1 MAQTAKA
8 SHLFSISG
16 WSKFALLIIW
26 VVGDL
31 VLSYFALLIKELT
44 ETSGLNIRFRESSHI
59 PGGRRVAI
67 LACDSFR
74 RPRAFS
80 EWVYGTLFHTA
91 KLGSWYR
98 IDIVHG
104 WGRMPVHGSVGS
116 LGSCLQVIFLARSFW
131 PCPSSLPT
139 TSTRFYPQLGSH
151 TPNTTQVLACG

>member
-1 MAQTAKA
+1 MVQTVEA

-26 VVGDL
+26 VIGDL
-31 VLSYFALLIKELT
+31 VLSYFALLIKELI

-59 PGGRRVAI
+59 PGGQRVAI
-67 LACDSFR
+67 MACDSLH
-74 RPRAFS
+74 RPPAFS

-91 KLGSWYR
+91 KLGPLYR

-104 WGRMPVHGSVGS
+104 WRRMPVHGSVGS
-116 LGSCLQVIFLARSFW
+116 VGSCLQVTFLARSFW
-131 PCPSSLPT
+131 PCPSSLPP
-139 TSTRFYPQLGSH
+139 TSTRLYPQFASH